1 MATVTTT
8 FLLTDEIKK
17 NLVAGTY
24 ERIGGVVREV
34 KTKRVVAWLRESS
47 FRPTK
52 SISNLVPNIL
62 NLEKSLLNLGFS
74 SMGFIWILQRLDS
87 IEQNLQDIQQS
98 IAEVNQKIDLGFYA
112 NFRAALDLARNAF
125 TMSQADN
132 RKDSAMQ
139 AINRFL
145 EVEHYYIGYIDN
157 LVQKENEAAA
167 TYLPLLFLSF
177 VAEARCYLEIKEVEV
192 ASRRLKEGAK
202 TLKRLSE
209 KCINLLLT
217 SNPAIYLHPV
227 LSEKVNLSRLT
238 KVYQWF
244 DPSLNENLV
253 FESQRKNFFKLAQQL
268 PRDQTELTFHAAKSF
283 FKNFNLQKTGQEML
297 AQFEIYDRLPQ
308 MMEQMEAVI
317 ETYRRFESYQ
327 SEIEAI
333 AQLGMSFHEWLQLKP
348 SETQPEGAEL
358 MYIMLSE
365 PLELISVS

>member
-1 MATVTTT
+1 MPVLQWQGTLGLTLYRISNESMTKVTTT
-8 FLLTDEIKK
+8 FLLTDEIEQ
-17 NLVAGTY
+17 NLAKGTY

-34 KTKRVVAWLRESS
+34 KTKCVVAWLRGSS
-47 FRPTK
+47 FRPIK
-52 SISNLVPNIL
+52 PNSNLVPNIL
-62 NLEKSLLNLGFS
+62 GLEKSLLNLGFS

-87 IEQNLQDIQQS
+87 IEQNLQDIQQA

-145 EVEHYYIGYIDN
+145 EIEYYYIGYIDN
-157 LVQKENEAAA
+157 LVQKESETAA
-167 TYLPLLFLSF
+167 TYLPLLFLSV

-192 ASRRLKEGAK
+192 ASRRLKEGAR

-209 KCINLLLT
+209 KCINILLT

-227 LSEKVNLSRLT
+227 LSEKVDLSRLT

-268 PRDQTELTFHAAKSF
+268 PRDQTELTFHTAKAF
-283 FKNFNLQKTGQEML
+283 LKNFNLQKTGQEML
-297 AQFEIYDRLPQ
+297 AQFEIYGRLPQ

-317 ETYRRFESYQ
+317 ETYRRFEAYQ
-327 SEIEAI
+327 SEVQAI
-333 AQLGMSFHEWLQLKP
+333 AQLGMNFQEWLQLKP
-348 SETQPEGAEL
+348 
-358 MYIMLSE
+358 
-365 PLELISVS
+365 